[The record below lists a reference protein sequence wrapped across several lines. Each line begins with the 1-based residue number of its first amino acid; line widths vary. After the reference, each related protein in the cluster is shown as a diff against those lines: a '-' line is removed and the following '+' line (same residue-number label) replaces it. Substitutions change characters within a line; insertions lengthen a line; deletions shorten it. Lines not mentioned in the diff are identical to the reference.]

1 MAIGYEIVLGF
12 TSEVFDKVEKAL
24 GTNFNFKD
32 EMAYYDN
39 LDDNMDKLD
48 VFMDGLNEAY
58 IKTLKEV
65 GFKPVDIS
73 EFTFETPLGIR
84 QFSPFRIE
92 TYFDTSDIGDR
103 YEDIV
108 IGISLSS
115 RYRPVL
121 LDWKSER
128 GSLKTMVLDEKIQS
142 MVEIAKKNI
151 SEVIP
156 VFENAKTIIKLKYY

>member
-12 TSEVFDKVEKAL
+12 TQEAFNKVEKAL
-24 GTNFNFKD
+24 GTNFSFKD

-65 GFKPVDIS
+65 GFEPVNIY
-73 EFTFETPLGIR
+73 EFTFKTPLGVR
-84 QFSPFRIE
+84 KFSPFRIE
-92 TYFDTSDIGDR
+92 TYFDSSDIGDK
-103 YEDIV
+103 YKDIV
-108 IGISLSS
+108 IGISLSG
-115 RYRPVL
+115 RYKPVL
-121 LDWKSER
+121 LDWENEK
-128 GSLKTMVLDEKIQS
+128 GSLKTMVLDEQMQS

-151 SEVIP
+151 SDKIS
-156 VFENAKTIIKLKYY
+156 VFESASTIIKLKYY

>member
-12 TSEVFDKVEKAL
+12 TSEAFDRVEKAL
-24 GTNFNFKD
+24 GTNFKFKD
-32 EMAYYDN
+32 EMAYYDD

-48 VFMDGLNEAY
+48 IFMDGLNEAY

-65 GFKPVDIS
+65 GFEPVDIS
-73 EFTFETPLGIR
+73 EFTFKTPLGIR
-84 QFSPFRIE
+84 KFSPFRIE
-92 TYFDTSDIGDR
+92 TYFDSSDIGDK

-121 LDWKSER
+121 LDWESEQ
-128 GSLKTMVLDEKIQS
+128 GSLKTMVLDEQMKS

-151 SEVIP
+151 SDKIS